1 MNEHTYIPT
10 TSAKKQYI
18 LGHTEILERPI
29 ANIQR
34 QFTTCSSVAWTASK
48 PLSHLDNCAA
58 ISQTVC
64 AIHGVHSLFIFHA
77 PHKFLRELRL
87 QKDCVWYSSMEY
99 QAITIIFP
107 KQIMMLQSQRLPL
120 QHLHYTTLH
129 HMFWPMECFIV
140 TYWDYL
146 WLLPLLLPLAR
157 MNIKQ
162 LHLSIKCEEQWPSL
176 TMIWWVAHCKTC
188 SIWYYNIKNCV
199 FPSFLSGNLA
209 YVLIW
214 S

>member
-1 MNEHTYIPT
+1 MNEHTDIPT

-129 HMFWPMECFIV
+129 V
-140 TYWDYL
+140 
-146 WLLPLLLPLAR
+146 
-157 MNIKQ
+157 
-162 LHLSIKCEEQWPSL
+162 
-176 TMIWWVAHCKTC
+176 
-188 SIWYYNIKNCV
+188 
-199 FPSFLSGNLA
+199 LA
-209 YVLIW
+209 YGMFHCDLLRLPMVASSALTAGQDEHKTTSFEYKVWRAMAITDNDMMGGTLQNMQYLILQY
-214 S
+214 